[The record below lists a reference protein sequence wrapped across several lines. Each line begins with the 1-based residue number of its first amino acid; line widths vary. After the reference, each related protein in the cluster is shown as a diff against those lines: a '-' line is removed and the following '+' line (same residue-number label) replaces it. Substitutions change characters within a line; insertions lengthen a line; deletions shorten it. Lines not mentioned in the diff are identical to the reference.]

1 MTHFGSESI
10 FRVAFLKLIWQ
21 VHKITWQVDLI
32 TCNERVDIIIWS
44 DGKDVLAMVLDKNCE
59 FLVWTQIYKTI
70 LYQVY
75 LKILLYISYQMSHS
89 TCRINTQ
96 VEFQTDI
103 SRGGGGGDLD
113 IEAVSFSGKSIL
125 RLSRFDSKYTH

>member
-75 LKILLYISYQMSHS
+75 LKILYISYQMSHS

-103 SRGGGGGDLD
+103 SRGGGDLD
-113 IEAVSFSGKSIL
+113 IESVSFSGKSIL